1 MSSGRGRF
9 MFAGHAI
16 GASARFHR
24 LYDQQNLNHVV
35 PALGT
40 SVVPLSGGRSQAHAD
55 PFRYDVQE
63 PRSCCLLAVQRVD
76 TLAEGRDADGLI
88 ETEVG
93 AEVEGLELVGKLRCD
108 EVRMHMLVTRNGT
121 GGEPVVTTNGNRI
134 RGLHLGDVEAVVTM
148 DEAPLLNSGTIE
160 QFEDYM
166 RSTNRTLGTFG
177 SYSQSTIVSNIELI
191 GSDPAITV
199 EDNVIIWKG
208 FGRII
213 LGEIHVKAHER
224 RLTLVRLEM
233 GSDAGGSGDA
243 GDGKT
248 NGDTSP

>member
-1 MSSGRGRF
+1 MSNGSGRF

-35 PALGT
+35 PALGA
-40 SVVPLSGGRSQAHAD
+40 SVVPMSGGRSSAHAD
-55 PFRYDVQE
+55 PFRFEVQE
-63 PRSCCLLAVQRVD
+63 PRSCCLLAVERVD
-76 TLAEGRDADGLI
+76 TLAEGRDANGLI

-93 AEVEGLELVGKLRCD
+93 AEVVGLEVVHKLRCD
-108 EVRMHMLVTRNGT
+108 LIRMHMLVTRQGAS
-121 GGEPVVTTNGNRI
+121 GEPVVTTNGNRI
-134 RGLHLGDVEAVVTM
+134 DGLHMGDVEAVVTI
-148 DEAPLLNSGTIE
+148 DEAPLLHSGTLD
-160 QFEDYM
+160 QFGDYN
-166 RSTNRTLGTFG
+166 RSAQRTPGKFG
-177 SYSQSTIVSNIELI
+177 SYSRSTIVSNIELI

-199 EDNVIIWKG
+199 DGNVIVWKG

-233 GSDAGGSGDA
+233 GSDAGGYGDA

-248 NGDTSP
+248 NGEANP